1 MLLIKKKKKNFIKIK
16 KKTKK
21 KKKKNNL
28 KKKKTIEN
36 IKMTTLLID
45 NYDSFTYN
53 IYQYL
58 CQLGAK
64 VEVYRNDKITL
75 EECIKSNPRNVVI
88 SPGPGH
94 PDNSS
99 GVSKEVIKYFEGKV
113 PIFGV
118 CLGEQ
123 CMYSLYGGTV
133 TYTGEIV
140 HGKTSPL
147 THDGKGVFSGIPQ
160 GVEVTRYH
168 SLSGDPDTLPD
179 CLEITSWTDSRKVMG
194 IRHKKYVIEGVQF
207 HPESIASEYGKTLL
221 ANFLK
226 WEGGTWDT
234 LKIREDLINP
244 INEHIPRNLR
254 SNTSGQ
260 ISLPSTSGK
269 KVEKKQQTILER
281 IAEQRRI
288 DVAKA
293 KAIPGRSS
301 YHLEKCIALGLAPPT
316 INFAERLRRGSN
328 PNDDVAL
335 MAEVKR
341 ASPSKGNIDITAHS
355 AAQALVYAKGGAS
368 AISVLTEPTWF
379 KGNLNDLRDV
389 RQVLDKLPDRPA
401 ILRKDFVV
409 DKYQILEARLCGADT
424 VLLIVAILTD
434 EQLAE
439 YMAFARTLSMEP
451 LVEVNKA
458 SEMERAIKLGAKV
471 IGVNNRNLH
480 TFNVDPNTT
489 TNLANMVNDD
499 IILCALSGINCRE
512 DVDKYVNAGAR
523 GILVG
528 EALMRAENTDHF
540 IKELLGRVP
549 PSKTK
554 KTVDEIIEETSG
566 VPKPLKSTNTL
577 VKICG
582 ISNVEDAI
590 ATAEAGA
597 DFIGLV
603 FFKKS
608 PRCVTPEKAKEIV
621 QALNKYREE
630 KYGPSALTVEC
641 QMPYPG
647 DASLSSWF
655 ETTSKIIGLTL
666 EKRKPLVVGLFVNE
680 TYEYINNI
688 VSEVGLDIV
697 QLHGK
702 EPLELARMIP
712 VPVLKALSIGP
723 EDTEKEIVENIR
735 KGNGLNSMFLLD
747 TKVVRS
753 DIPGGNG
760 VTFNWEVA
768 KEVNKI
774 VPFMV
779 AGGLDSS
786 NVKKAIEIMH
796 PWAVDVSSGVEK
808 SKGVKDIEKIKQFIN
823 DAKSV

>member
-1 MLLIKKKKKNFIKIK
+1 MN
-16 KKTKK
+16 
-21 KKKKNNL
+21 
-28 KKKKTIEN
+28 
-36 IKMTTLLID
+36 TLLID

-75 EECIKSNPRNVVI
+75 EECIKLNPRNVVI

-99 GVSKEVIKYFEGKV
+99 GISKDVIKHFEGKV

-160 GVEVTRYH
+160 GIEVTRYH
-168 SLSGDPDTLPD
+168 SLSGDPDTLPE

-244 INEHIPRNLR
+244 INEHIPRSLR
-254 SNTSGQ
+254 SNISGGGQNYQ
-260 ISLPSTSGK
+260 ITLPSTSSK
-269 KVEKKQQTILER
+269 PTEVKQQSILER

-288 DVAKA
+288 DVANA

-316 INFAERLRRGSN
+316 INFAERLKRGTH

-389 RQVLDKLPDRPA
+389 RQVLDQLPDRPA
-401 ILRKDFVV
+401 ILRKDFIV

-434 EQLAE
+434 EQLKE
-439 YMAFARTLSMEP
+439 FMAFARTLSMEP

-480 TFNVDPNTT
+480 TFNVDPKTT
-489 TNLANMVNDD
+489 TNLANMVSGD
-499 IILCALSGINCRE
+499 IILAALSGINSRD
-512 DVDKYVNAGAR
+512 DVDNYVNAGAR
-523 GILVG
+523 AILVG
-528 EALMRAENTDHF
+528 EALMRADNTDHF

-549 PSKTK
+549 PTKVK

-566 VPKPLKSTNTL
+566 VPRPLKDNHTL

-590 ATAEAGA
+590 ATAKAGA

-608 PRCVTPEKAKEIV
+608 PRYVTPEKAKEIV
-621 QALNKYREE
+621 IALNHYREE
-630 KYGPSALTVEC
+630 KYGASSLTVEC

-655 ETTSKIIGLTL
+655 NTTSKIIGLTL

-680 TYEYINNI
+680 TYEYINSI
-688 VSEVGLDIV
+688 VRDVGLDIV
-697 QLHGK
+697 QLHGQ

-723 EDTEKEIVENIR
+723 TDTEKEVIENIR

-753 DIPGGNG
+753 DLPGGNG
-760 VTFNWEVA
+760 VTFNWELVR
-768 KEVNKI
+768 EVSKTI
-774 VPFMV
+774 PFMV
-779 AGGLDSS
+779 AGGLDSN
-786 NVKKAIEIMH
+786 NVKEAIEMMH

-808 SKGVKDIEKIKQFIN
+808 AKGVKDLEKIKQFIN

>member
-1 MLLIKKKKKNFIKIK
+1 
-16 KKTKK
+16 
-21 KKKKNNL
+21 
-28 KKKKTIEN
+28 
-36 IKMTTLLID
+36 
-45 NYDSFTYN
+45 
-53 IYQYL
+53 
-58 CQLGAK
+58 
-64 VEVYRNDKITL
+64 
-75 EECIKSNPRNVVI
+75 
-88 SPGPGH
+88 
-94 PDNSS
+94 
-99 GVSKEVIKYFEGKV
+99 
-113 PIFGV
+113 
-118 CLGEQ
+118 
-123 CMYSLYGGTV
+123 
-133 TYTGEIV
+133 
-140 HGKTSPL
+140 
-147 THDGKGVFSGIPQ
+147 
-160 GVEVTRYH
+160 
-168 SLSGDPDTLPD
+168 
-179 CLEITSWTDSRKVMG
+179 MG

-207 HPESIASEYGKTLL
+207 HPESIASEYGKTLFS
-221 ANFLK
+221 NFLK

-244 INEHIPRNLR
+244 VDEHIPSNLR
-254 SNTSGQ
+254 SNTSNQ
-260 ISLPSTSGK
+260 ISLPSTSSK
-269 KVEKKQQTILER
+269 PVENKQKSILDR

-301 YHLEKCIALGLAPPT
+301 YHLEKCIALGIAPPT
-316 INFAERLRRGSN
+316 IDFAERLRRGAG

-512 DVDKYVNAGAR
+512 DVDNYVNAGAR

-549 PSKTK
+549 SSKSK
-554 KTVDEIIEETSG
+554 KTVEEIMEETSG
-566 VPKPLKSTNTL
+566 VPKPLQSNSTL

-608 PRCVTPEKAKEIV
+608 PRCVTVEKAKEIV

-655 ETTSKIIGLTL
+655 NTTSNIISLTL

-697 QLHGK
+697 QLHGQ

-723 EDTEKEIVENIR
+723 EDSEKEVVENIR

-760 VTFNWEVA
+760 VTFDWDIA
-768 KEVNKI
+768 KEVSKI

-808 SKGVKDIEKIKQFIN
+808 AKGVKDIEKIKQFIN
-823 DAKSV
+823 DANSV

>member
-1 MLLIKKKKKNFIKIK
+1 
-16 KKTKK
+16 
-21 KKKKNNL
+21 
-28 KKKKTIEN
+28 
-36 IKMTTLLID
+36 MTTLLID
-45 NYDSFTYN
+45 NYDSFTFN

-58 CQLGAK
+58 SQLGAH

-75 EECIKSNPRNVVI
+75 EECIKLNPRNVII

-99 GVSKEVIKYFEGKV
+99 GISKDVIKHFAGKV

-123 CMYSLYGGTV
+123 CMYSLFGGVV

-160 GVEVTRYH
+160 GIEVTRYH

-194 IRHKKYVIEGVQF
+194 VRHKTYTIEGVQF

-234 LKIREDLINP
+234 LKIRDDLINP

-254 SNTSGQ
+254 SNTTDKV
-260 ISLPSTSGK
+260 SLPSTSSNK
-269 KVEKKQQTILER
+269 PAEKKQPTILER

-301 YHLEKCIALGLAPPT
+301 YHLEKCIALGIAPPT
-316 INFAERLRRGSN
+316 INFAERLRRGTH

-434 EQLAE
+434 EQLTE

-480 TFNVDPNTT
+480 TFNVDPKTT
-489 TNLANMVNDD
+489 TNLANMVPDD
-499 IILCALSGINCRE
+499 IILCALSGINSRE
-512 DVDKYVNAGAR
+512 DVDNYVNAGAR
-523 GILVG
+523 AILVG

-549 PSKTK
+549 SSKAK
-554 KTVDEIIEETSG
+554 KTVEQIMEETSG
-566 VPKPLKSTNTL
+566 VPKPLQDKSTL

-582 ISNVEDAI
+582 ITNVEDAI

-608 PRCVTPEKAKEIV
+608 PRYVEVEKAKEIV
-621 QALNKYREE
+621 NALNKYREE
-630 KYGPSALTVEC
+630 KYGPSALTVKCE
-641 QMPYPG
+641 MPYPG
-647 DASLSSWF
+647 EASLSTWF
-655 ETTSKIIGLTL
+655 NTTSNIIRLTL

-680 TYEYINNI
+680 TFEHINYI
-688 VSEVGLDIV
+688 VAEVGLDIV
-697 QLHGK
+697 QLHGQ

-712 VPVLKALSIGP
+712 VPVLKALSIGS
-723 EDTEKEIVENIR
+723 EDTENEVIENIR

-747 TKVVRS
+747 TKVVKS

-760 VTFNWEVA
+760 VTFNWEIA

-808 SKGVKDIEKIKQFIN
+808 SKGVKDLEKIKQFIN

>member
-1 MLLIKKKKKNFIKIK
+1 
-16 KKTKK
+16 
-21 KKKKNNL
+21 
-28 KKKKTIEN
+28 
-36 IKMTTLLID
+36 MTTLLID

-75 EECIKSNPRNVVI
+75 EECIKINPRNVVI

-99 GVSKEVIKYFEGKV
+99 GISKEIIKYFEGKV

-221 ANFLK
+221 SNFLK

-254 SNTSGQ
+254 SNTSHQ
-260 ISLPSTSGK
+260 ISLPSTSSK
-269 KVEKKQQTILER
+269 QPEKKQQTILER

-301 YHLEKCIALGLAPPT
+301 YHLEKCIALGIAPPT

-439 YMAFARTLSMEP
+439 YMALARTLSMEP
-451 LVEVNKA
+451 LVEVNNA

-512 DVDKYVNAGAR
+512 DVDNYVNAGAR

-549 PSKTK
+549 SSKTK

-566 VPKPLKSTNTL
+566 IMKPLQNNSTL

-608 PRCVTPEKAKEIV
+608 PRYITPEKAKKIV
-621 QALNKYREE
+621 EALNKYREE
-630 KYGPSALTVEC
+630 KFGPSALTVEC
-641 QMPYPG
+641 HMPYPG

-655 ETTSKIIGLTL
+655 ETTSNIIRSTL
-666 EKRKPLVVGLFVNE
+666 EKRKPLVVGLFVDE
-680 TYEYINNI
+680 TYEHINNI

-712 VPVLKALSIGP
+712 VPVLKALSIDS
-723 EDTEKEIVENIR
+723 EDTEKEIVERIR

-808 SKGVKDIEKIKQFIN
+808 SKGVKDMDKIKQFIN

>member
-1 MLLIKKKKKNFIKIK
+1 
-16 KKTKK
+16 
-21 KKKKNNL
+21 
-28 KKKKTIEN
+28 
-36 IKMTTLLID
+36 MTTLLID
-45 NYDSFTYN
+45 NYDSFTFN

-75 EECIKSNPRNVVI
+75 DECIKINPRNIVI

-99 GVSKEVIKYFEGKV
+99 GISKEVINYFAGKV

-123 CMYSLYGGTV
+123 CMYSLFGGTV

-160 GVEVTRYH
+160 GIEVTRYH
-168 SLSGDPDTLPD
+168 SLSGDPETLPD
-179 CLEITSWTDSRKVMG
+179 TLEITSWTDSRKVMG

-207 HPESIASEYGKTLL
+207 HPESIASEYGKTLFS
-221 ANFLK
+221 NFLK

-244 INEHIPRNLR
+244 VDEHIPSNLR
-254 SNTSGQ
+254 SNTSNQ
-260 ISLPSTSGK
+260 ISLPSTSSK
-269 KVEKKQQTILER
+269 PVENKQKSILDR

-301 YHLEKCIALGLAPPT
+301 YHLEKCIALGIAPPT
-316 INFAERLRRGSN
+316 IDFAERLRRGAG

-512 DVDKYVNAGAR
+512 DVDNYVNAGAR

-549 PSKTK
+549 SSKSK
-554 KTVDEIIEETSG
+554 KTVEEIMEETSG
-566 VPKPLKSTNTL
+566 VPKPLQSNSTL

-608 PRCVTPEKAKEIV
+608 PRCVTVEKAKEIV

-655 ETTSKIIGLTL
+655 NTTSNIISLTL

-697 QLHGK
+697 QLHGQ

-723 EDTEKEIVENIR
+723 EDSEKEVVENIR

-760 VTFNWEVA
+760 VTFDWDIA
-768 KEVNKI
+768 KEVSKI

-808 SKGVKDIEKIKQFIN
+808 AKGVKDIEKIKQFIN
-823 DAKSV
+823 DANSV

>member
-1 MLLIKKKKKNFIKIK
+1 
-16 KKTKK
+16 
-21 KKKKNNL
+21 
-28 KKKKTIEN
+28 
-36 IKMTTLLID
+36 MTTLLID

-58 CQLGAK
+58 SQLGAK

-75 EECIKSNPRNVVI
+75 EECIKINPRNVVI

-99 GVSKEVIKYFEGKV
+99 GISKEVIKYFEGKV

-160 GVEVTRYH
+160 GIEVTRYH

-194 IRHKKYVIEGVQF
+194 IRHKKFVIEGVQF

-234 LKIREDLINP
+234 LKIREDLINT
-244 INEHIPRNLR
+244 INEHIPRNLK
-254 SNTSGQ
+254 SNTTGQGYQ

-269 KVEKKQQTILER
+269 VVEKKSKSILER

-288 DVAKA
+288 DVANA

-301 YHLEKCIALGLAPPT
+301 YHLEKCIALGIAPPT
-316 INFAERLRRGSN
+316 INFYERLKRGSS

-355 AAQALVYAKGGAS
+355 AAQALIYAKGGAS

-434 EQLAE
+434 EQLKE
-439 YMAFARTLSMEP
+439 YISFARTLSMEP
-451 LVEVNKA
+451 LVEVNCE

-489 TNLANMVNDD
+489 TNLANMVKGD
-499 IILCALSGINCRE
+499 IILAALSGINCRE

-523 GILVG
+523 AILVG
-528 EALMRAENTDHF
+528 EALMRADNTDHF

-549 PSKTK
+549 SSKNK
-554 KTVDEIIEETSG
+554 KTIDEIIEESSG
-566 VPKPLKSTNTL
+566 IPKQLQSKNTL

-582 ISNVEDAI
+582 ITNVEDAI

-608 PRCVTPEKAKEIV
+608 PRNITIEKAKEIV
-621 QALNKYREE
+621 KALNEYKVN
-630 KYGPSALTVEC
+630 KYGESSLTVQC

-655 ETTSKIIGLTL
+655 NSTSKIISQTL

-688 VSEVGLDIV
+688 VNEVGLDIV
-697 QLHGK
+697 QLHGQ

-723 EDTEKEIVENIR
+723 EDTEENVIENIR
-735 KGNGLNSMFLLD
+735 KGNGLNSMFILD

-760 VTFNWEVA
+760 VTFDWDIA
-768 KEVNKI
+768 KEVNKT

-808 SKGVKDIEKIKQFIN
+808 AKGVKDIEKVKQFIK

>member
-1 MLLIKKKKKNFIKIK
+1 
-16 KKTKK
+16 
-21 KKKKNNL
+21 
-28 KKKKTIEN
+28 
-36 IKMTTLLID
+36 MTTLLID
-45 NYDSFTYN
+45 NYDSFTFN

-58 CQLGAK
+58 SQLGAH

-75 EECIKSNPRNVVI
+75 EECIKLNPRNVII

-99 GVSKEVIKYFEGKV
+99 GISKDVIKHFAGKV

-123 CMYSLYGGTV
+123 CMYSLFGGVV

-160 GVEVTRYH
+160 GIEVTRYH

-194 IRHKKYVIEGVQF
+194 VRHKTYTIEGVQF

-234 LKIREDLINP
+234 LKIRDDLINP

-254 SNTSGQ
+254 SNTTDKV
-260 ISLPSTSGK
+260 SLPSTSSNK
-269 KVEKKQQTILER
+269 PAEKKQPTILER

-301 YHLEKCIALGLAPPT
+301 YHLEKCIALGIAPPT
-316 INFAERLRRGSN
+316 INFAERLRRGTH

-434 EQLAE
+434 EQLTE

-480 TFNVDPNTT
+480 TFNVDPKTT
-489 TNLANMVNDD
+489 TNLANMVPDD
-499 IILCALSGINCRE
+499 IILCALSGINSRE
-512 DVDKYVNAGAR
+512 DVDNYVNAGAR
-523 GILVG
+523 AILVG

-549 PSKTK
+549 SSKAK
-554 KTVDEIIEETSG
+554 KTVEQIMEETSG
-566 VPKPLKSTNTL
+566 VPKPLQDKSTL

-582 ISNVEDAI
+582 ITNVEDAI

-608 PRCVTPEKAKEIV
+608 PRYVEVEKAKEIV
-621 QALNKYREE
+621 NALNKYREE
-630 KYGPSALTVEC
+630 KYGPSALTVKCE
-641 QMPYPG
+641 MPYPG
-647 DASLSSWF
+647 EASLSTWF
-655 ETTSKIIGLTL
+655 NTTSNIIRLTL

-680 TYEYINNI
+680 TFEHINYI
-688 VSEVGLDIV
+688 VAEVGLDIV
-697 QLHGK
+697 QLHGQ

-712 VPVLKALSIGP
+712 VPVLKALSIGS
-723 EDTEKEIVENIR
+723 EDTENEVIENIR

-747 TKVVRS
+747 TKVVKS

-760 VTFNWEVA
+760 VTFNWEIA

>member
-1 MLLIKKKKKNFIKIK
+1 
-16 KKTKK
+16 
-21 KKKKNNL
+21 
-28 KKKKTIEN
+28 
-36 IKMTTLLID
+36 MTTLLID

-75 EECIKSNPRNVVI
+75 EECIKINPRNIVI

-99 GVSKEVIKYFEGKV
+99 GISKEVIKHFEGKV

-160 GVEVTRYH
+160 GIEVTRYH
-168 SLSGDPDTLPD
+168 SLSGDPDTLPE

-194 IRHKKYVIEGVQF
+194 VRHKKYVIEGVQF

-244 INEHIPRNLR
+244 INEHIPRSLK
-254 SNTSGQ
+254 SNTSGQGYQ
-260 ISLPSTSGK
+260 ISLPSTSSK
-269 KVEKKQQTILER
+269 PVEEKQKSILER

-293 KAIPGRSS
+293 KAIPGRSY
-301 YHLEKCIALGLAPPT
+301 YHLEKCIALGIAPPT
-316 INFAERLRRGSN
+316 IDFAERLRRGSN

-389 RQVLDKLPDRPA
+389 RQVLDRIPNRPA
-401 ILRKDFVV
+401 ILRKDFIV

-434 EQLAE
+434 EQLKE
-439 YMAFARTLSMEP
+439 FMAFARTLSMEP

-499 IILCALSGINCRE
+499 IILAALSGINSRE

-523 GILVG
+523 AILVG

-549 PSKTK
+549 SSKSK
-554 KTVDEIIEETSG
+554 KTVDEMIEETSG
-566 VPKPLKSTNTL
+566 IPKPLQSNSTL

-582 ISNVEDAI
+582 ISSVEDAI

-608 PRCVTPEKAKEIV
+608 PRYVTPEKAKEIV
-621 QALNKYREE
+621 AALNKYREE
-630 KYGPSALTVEC
+630 KYGPAALTVQC

-655 ETTSKIIGLTL
+655 NTTSKIIGLTL
-666 EKRKPLVVGLFVNE
+666 EKKKPLVVGLFVNE
-680 TYEYINNI
+680 TFEFINKT
-688 VSEVGLDIV
+688 VTDVGLDIV
-697 QLHGK
+697 QLHGQ
-702 EPLELARMIP
+702 EPLELARLIS
-712 VPVLKALSIGP
+712 VPVLKALSIGSN
-723 EDTEKEIVENIR
+723 DTENDIIENIR

-760 VTFNWEVA
+760 VTFNWDVA

-786 NVKKAIEIMH
+786 NVRKAIEIMH

-808 SKGVKDIEKIKQFIN
+808 SKGVKDIEKVKQFIK

>member
-1 MLLIKKKKKNFIKIK
+1 
-16 KKTKK
+16 
-21 KKKKNNL
+21 
-28 KKKKTIEN
+28 
-36 IKMTTLLID
+36 MTTLLID
-45 NYDSFTYN
+45 NYDSFTFN

-75 EECIKSNPRNVVI
+75 EECIKLNPRNVVI

-94 PDNSS
+94 PDSSS
-99 GVSKEVIKYFEGKV
+99 GISKDVIKHFAGKV

-168 SLSGDPDTLPD
+168 SLSGDPETLPD

-260 ISLPSTSGK
+260 VSLPSTSGK
-269 KVEKKQQTILER
+269 STKVQQKSILEI

-301 YHLEKCIALGLAPPT
+301 YHLEKCIALGIAPPT
-316 INFAERLRRGSN
+316 INFAERLRRGAD
-328 PNDDVAL
+328 PKDDVAL

-389 RQVLDKLPDRPA
+389 RQVLDKLPNRPA

-439 YMAFARTLSMEP
+439 FMAFARTLSMEP

-480 TFNVDPNTT
+480 TFNVDPKTT
-489 TNLANMVNDD
+489 TNLANMVTDD
-499 IILCALSGINCRE
+499 IILCALSGINCRA
-512 DVDKYVNAGAR
+512 DVDNYVNAGAR

-549 PSKTK
+549 PSKSK
-554 KTVDEIIEETSG
+554 KTVEDLIEETSG
-566 VPKPLKSTNTL
+566 VPRPLQNNHTL

-608 PRCVTPEKAKEIV
+608 PRCVDIEKAKEIV
-621 QALNKYREE
+621 TALNKYRVE
-630 KYGPSALTVEC
+630 KYGESALTEEFR
-641 QMPYPG
+641 MPYPG

-655 ETTSKIIGLTL
+655 NTTSHIIGLTL

-680 TYEYINNI
+680 TYEYINHV

-697 QLHGK
+697 QLHGQ

-753 DIPGGNG
+753 DLPGGNG

-768 KEVNKI
+768 KEVSEI

-796 PWAVDVSSGVEK
+796 PWAIDVSSGVEK
-808 SKGVKDIEKIKQFIN
+808 SKGVKDLEKIKQFIH

>member
-1 MLLIKKKKKNFIKIK
+1 
-16 KKTKK
+16 
-21 KKKKNNL
+21 
-28 KKKKTIEN
+28 
-36 IKMTTLLID
+36 MTTLLID

-75 EECIKSNPRNVVI
+75 EECIKLNPRNVVI

-99 GVSKEVIKYFEGKV
+99 GISKDVIKHFEGKV

-160 GVEVTRYH
+160 GIEVTRYH
-168 SLSGDPDTLPD
+168 SLSGDPDTLPE

-244 INEHIPRNLR
+244 INEHIPRSLR
-254 SNTSGQ
+254 SNISGGGQNYQ
-260 ISLPSTSGK
+260 ITLPSTSSK
-269 KVEKKQQTILER
+269 PTEVKQQSILER

-288 DVAKA
+288 DVANA

-316 INFAERLRRGSN
+316 INFAERLKRGTH

-389 RQVLDKLPDRPA
+389 RQVLDQLPDRPA
-401 ILRKDFVV
+401 ILRKDFIV

-434 EQLAE
+434 EQLKE
-439 YMAFARTLSMEP
+439 FMAFARTLSMEP

-480 TFNVDPNTT
+480 TFNVDPKTT
-489 TNLANMVNDD
+489 TNLANMVSGD
-499 IILCALSGINCRE
+499 IILAALSGINSRD
-512 DVDKYVNAGAR
+512 DVDNYVNAGAR
-523 GILVG
+523 AILVG
-528 EALMRAENTDHF
+528 EALMRADNTDHF

-549 PSKTK
+549 PTKVK

-566 VPKPLKSTNTL
+566 VPRPLKDNHTL

-590 ATAEAGA
+590 ATAKAGA

-608 PRCVTPEKAKEIV
+608 PRYVTPEKAKEIV
-621 QALNKYREE
+621 IALNHYREE
-630 KYGPSALTVEC
+630 KYGASSLTVEC

-655 ETTSKIIGLTL
+655 NTTSKIIGLTL

-680 TYEYINNI
+680 TYEYINSI
-688 VSEVGLDIV
+688 VRDVGLDIV
-697 QLHGK
+697 QLHGQ

-723 EDTEKEIVENIR
+723 TDTEKEVIENIR

-753 DIPGGNG
+753 DLPGGNG
-760 VTFNWEVA
+760 VTFNWELVR
-768 KEVNKI
+768 EVSKTI
-774 VPFMV
+774 PFMV
-779 AGGLDSS
+779 AGGLDSN
-786 NVKKAIEIMH
+786 NVKEAIEMMH

-808 SKGVKDIEKIKQFIN
+808 AKGVKDLEKIKQFIN

>member
-1 MLLIKKKKKNFIKIK
+1 
-16 KKTKK
+16 
-21 KKKKNNL
+21 
-28 KKKKTIEN
+28 
-36 IKMTTLLID
+36 MTTLLID

-58 CQLGAK
+58 SQLGAH

-75 EECIKSNPRNVVI
+75 EECIKLNPRNVII

-99 GVSKEVIKYFEGKV
+99 GVSKDVIKHFAGKV

-123 CMYSLYGGTV
+123 CMYSLFGGVV

-160 GVEVTRYH
+160 GIEVTRYH

-194 IRHKKYVIEGVQF
+194 IRHKTYTIEGVQF

-234 LKIREDLINP
+234 LKIRDDLINP

-254 SNTSGQ
+254 SNTTDKV
-260 ISLPSTSGK
+260 SLPSTSSNK
-269 KVEKKQQTILER
+269 PSEKKQPTILER

-301 YHLEKCIALGLAPPT
+301 YHLEKCIALGIAPPT
-316 INFAERLRRGSN
+316 IDFAERLRRGTH

-434 EQLAE
+434 EQLTE
-439 YMAFARTLSMEP
+439 FMAFARTLSMEP

-480 TFNVDPNTT
+480 TFNVDPKTT
-489 TNLANMVNDD
+489 TNLANMVPDD
-499 IILCALSGINCRE
+499 IILCALSGINSRE
-512 DVDKYVNAGAR
+512 DVNNYVNAGAR
-523 GILVG
+523 AILVG

-549 PSKTK
+549 SSKTK
-554 KTVDEIIEETSG
+554 KTVEQIMEETSG
-566 VPKPLKSTNTL
+566 VPRPLQDKSTL

-582 ISNVEDAI
+582 ITNIEDAI

-608 PRCVTPEKAKEIV
+608 PRYVEIEKAKEIV
-621 QALNKYREE
+621 NALNKYREE
-630 KYGPSALTVEC
+630 KYGPSALTVKCE
-641 QMPYPG
+641 MPYPG
-647 DASLSSWF
+647 DAGLSTWF
-655 ETTSKIIGLTL
+655 NTTSNIIGLTL

-680 TYEYINNI
+680 TFEFINHI
-688 VSEVGLDIV
+688 VAEVGLDIV
-697 QLHGK
+697 QLHGQ

-712 VPVLKALSIGP
+712 VPVLKALSIGS
-723 EDTEKEIVENIR
+723 EDTEHEVIENIR

-747 TKVVRS
+747 TKVVKS

-760 VTFNWEVA
+760 VTFNWEIA
-768 KEVNKI
+768 KEVSKI

-808 SKGVKDIEKIKQFIN
+808 SKGVKDLEKIKQFIN

>member
-1 MLLIKKKKKNFIKIK
+1 
-16 KKTKK
+16 
-21 KKKKNNL
+21 
-28 KKKKTIEN
+28 
-36 IKMTTLLID
+36 MTTLLID

-64 VEVYRNDKITL
+64 VEVYRNDKITM
-75 EECIKSNPRNVVI
+75 EECIKINPRNVVI

-94 PDNSS
+94 PDKSS
-99 GVSKEVIKYFEGKV
+99 GISKEVIEYFSGKI

-123 CMYSLYGGTV
+123 CMYSLFGGNV

-140 HGKTSPL
+140 HGKTSSL

-160 GVEVTRYH
+160 GIEVTRYH

-179 CLEITSWTDSRKVMG
+179 TLEITSWTDSRKVMG
-194 IRHKKYVIEGVQF
+194 IRHKEYVIEGVQF

-254 SNTSGQ
+254 SNTSRQ
-260 ISLPSTSGK
+260 ISLPSTSSK
-269 KVEKKQQTILER
+269 IVETKQKSILDR
-281 IAEQRRI
+281 IAEQRRL

-301 YHLEKCIALGLAPPT
+301 YHLEKCIALGIAPPT
-316 INFAERLRRGSN
+316 IDFAERLRRGAG

-480 TFNVDPNTT
+480 TFNVDPKTT

-512 DVDKYVNAGAR
+512 DVDNYVNAGAR

-549 PSKTK
+549 SSKSK

-566 VPKPLKSTNTL
+566 IPKPVQNNSTL

-603 FFKKS
+603 LFKKS
-608 PRCVTPEKAKEIV
+608 PRCVTTEKAKEIV

-630 KYGPSALTVEC
+630 KYGPTALTTEC
-641 QMPYPG
+641 RMPYPG

-655 ETTSKIIGLTL
+655 NTTSKIIRSTL

-697 QLHGK
+697 QLHGQ

-712 VPVLKALSIGP
+712 VPVLKALSIGS
-723 EDTEKEIVENIR
+723 EDTDKEVVENIR
-735 KGNGLNSMFLLD
+735 KGNGLNSLFLLD

-760 VTFNWEVA
+760 VTFDWEIA
-768 KEVNKI
+768 KEVSKI

-808 SKGVKDIEKIKQFIN
+808 EKGVKDIEKIKQFIN

>member
-1 MLLIKKKKKNFIKIK
+1 
-16 KKTKK
+16 
-21 KKKKNNL
+21 
-28 KKKKTIEN
+28 
-36 IKMTTLLID
+36 MTTLLID

-58 CQLGAK
+58 CELGAK
-64 VEVYRNDKITL
+64 VDVYRNDKITL
-75 EECIKSNPRNVVI
+75 EECIRLNPRNVVI

-99 GVSKEVIKYFEGKV
+99 GISKEVIKYFEGKV

-194 IRHKKYVIEGVQF
+194 IRHRKYVIEGVQF

-244 INEHIPRNLR
+244 ISEHIPRSLR
-254 SNTSGQ
+254 SNTSYQ

-269 KVEKKQQTILER
+269 KTEEKPKSILDK

-293 KAIPGRSS
+293 KAIPGRSL

-316 INFAERLRRGSN
+316 INFAEKLRRGTN

-368 AISVLTEPTWF
+368 VISVLTEPTWF

-409 DKYQILEARLCGADT
+409 DKYQILEARLNGADT

-434 EQLAE
+434 EQLKE
-439 YMAFARTLSMEP
+439 YIALARTLSMEP

-499 IILCALSGINCRE
+499 IILAALSGINSRE

-523 GILVG
+523 AILVG
-528 EALMRAENTDHF
+528 EALMRADNTDHF

-549 PSKTK
+549 SSKNM
-554 KTVDEIIEETSG
+554 KTVDEIIEETSAIS
-566 VPKPLKSTNTL
+566 KTLKCNNTL

-582 ISNVEDAI
+582 ITNVEDAI
-590 ATAEAGA
+590 AIAEAGA

-608 PRCVTPEKAKEIV
+608 PRNITPEKAKEIV
-621 QALNKYREE
+621 NALNEYRKE
-630 KYGPSALTVEC
+630 KYGESSLTVQC

-655 ETTSKIIGLTL
+655 NTTSKIIGLTL

-680 TYEYINNI
+680 TFEYINKI
-688 VSEVGLDIV
+688 VNEVGLDIV
-697 QLHGK
+697 QLHGQ

-723 EDTEKEIVENIR
+723 EDTENDVIENIR
-735 KGNGLNSMFLLD
+735 KGNGLNSMFILD
-747 TKVVRS
+747 TKVDRS

-760 VTFNWEVA
+760 VTFDWEIA
-768 KEVNKI
+768 KEVNKT

-808 SKGVKDIEKIKQFIN
+808 SKGVKDIEKVKQFIK

>member
-1 MLLIKKKKKNFIKIK
+1 
-16 KKTKK
+16 
-21 KKKKNNL
+21 
-28 KKKKTIEN
+28 
-36 IKMTTLLID
+36 MTTLLID
-45 NYDSFTYN
+45 NYDSFTFN

-58 CQLGAK
+58 SQLGAH

-75 EECIKSNPRNVVI
+75 EECIKLNPRNVII

-99 GVSKEVIKYFEGKV
+99 GISKDVIKHFAGKV

-123 CMYSLYGGTV
+123 CMYSLFGGVV

-160 GVEVTRYH
+160 GIEVTRYH

-194 IRHKKYVIEGVQF
+194 VRHKTYTIEGVQF

-234 LKIREDLINP
+234 LKIRDDLINP

-254 SNTSGQ
+254 SNTTDKV
-260 ISLPSTSGK
+260 SLPSTSSNK
-269 KVEKKQQTILER
+269 PAEKKQPTILER

-301 YHLEKCIALGLAPPT
+301 YHLEKCIALGIAPPT
-316 INFAERLRRGSN
+316 INFAERLRRGTH

-434 EQLAE
+434 EQLTE
-439 YMAFARTLSMEP
+439 FMAFARTLSMEP

-480 TFNVDPNTT
+480 TFNVDPKTT
-489 TNLANMVNDD
+489 TNLANMVPDD
-499 IILCALSGINCRE
+499 IILCALSGINSRE
-512 DVDKYVNAGAR
+512 DVNNYVNAGAR
-523 GILVG
+523 AILVG

-549 PSKTK
+549 SSKTK
-554 KTVDEIIEETSG
+554 KTVEQIMEETSG
-566 VPKPLKSTNTL
+566 VPRPLQDKSTL

-582 ISNVEDAI
+582 ITNVEDAI

-608 PRCVTPEKAKEIV
+608 PRYVEIEKAKEIV
-621 QALNKYREE
+621 NALNKYREE
-630 KYGPSALTVEC
+630 KYGPSALTVKCE
-641 QMPYPG
+641 MPYPG
-647 DASLSSWF
+647 DAGLSTWF
-655 ETTSKIIGLTL
+655 NTTSNIIGLTL

-680 TYEYINNI
+680 TFEFINYI
-688 VSEVGLDIV
+688 VAEVGLDIV
-697 QLHGK
+697 QLHGQ

-712 VPVLKALSIGP
+712 VPVLKALSIGS
-723 EDTEKEIVENIR
+723 EDTENEVIENIR

-747 TKVVRS
+747 TKVVKS

-760 VTFNWEVA
+760 VTFNWEIA